1 MVHTFLKPAFFLTV
15 LMSISLPLQSGLATS
30 LIPLVAKEQSDQ
42 VKLSQALPVPQPPL
56 PTSPQAKGQ
65 VEIQGRPA
73 LEAAKKLPV
82 TKRIEIASAI
92 LSDRQRTPNDLD
104 YAFALILSGV
114 PRNREAVRLL
124 AKGILG
130 NEYRF
135 GDKVPLVLKALAT
148 EGMRGSSSCVV
159 AWGRIHDL
167 GLDVPQNKTLAYSWY
182 RWGALVGNL
191 RGIEETASAL
201 LDREG
206 TFEEAALL
214 LERLPPERRARTYIR
229 IASTLADRNSAG
241 DLARSEMM
249 LLTAMDMAPQARVL
263 AAVKLGGGHYSE
275 TARAKALAVLDD
287 ASKEGNAAAQKI
299 FARSLWNSSN
309 PRDIEKAV
317 DLFRSVAASGDA
329 EAVGYLAKAM
339 TRSGLSSHVQN
350 SLLPVL
356 QAHADHGDLDAIKAV
371 AEAYFLGHGASVS
384 LEKAAHYRRLAA
396 EKGDT
401 EAQYLLGMMYLQA
414 SGVEHNVEMA
424 RSWFSRAADGGY
436 LLAKSA
442 LLSLKS
448 P

>member
-1 MVHTFLKPAFFLTV
+1 MVHMSLKPVFFFTV
-15 LMSISLPLQSGLATS
+15 LISMSLPLQSSLATS
-30 LIPLVAKEQSDQ
+30 VIPLVAKDQ
-42 VKLSQALPVPQPPL
+42 GEK
-56 PTSPQAKGQ
+56 
-65 VEIQGRPA
+65 QGRPA
-73 LEAAKKLPV
+73 LETAKKLPLA
-82 TKRIEIASAI
+82 KRLELASAI
-92 LSDRQRTPNDLD
+92 LSDRQRTPSDLD

-114 PRNREAVRLL
+114 PRSREAVRLL

-135 GDKVPLVLKALAT
+135 GDKAPLVLKALAT

-167 GLDVPQNKTLAYSWY
+167 GLDVPQDKKLAYSWY

-206 TFEEAALL
+206 TFEQAAIL

-229 IASTLADRNSAG
+229 IASTLADKNSG
-241 DLARSEMM
+241 QDLARSEMM

-263 AAVKLGGGHYSE
+263 AAVKLSGAHYSE
-275 TARAKALAVLDD
+275 AAKAKARAVLDD
-287 ASKEGNAAAQKI
+287 ASREGNAAAQKI
-299 FARSLWNSSN
+299 FARSLWNSNN
-309 PRDIEKAV
+309 PRDIEMAV

-329 EAVGYLAKAM
+329 EAVSYLAKAM
-339 TRSGLSSHVQN
+339 TRSGLPSHIQE

-356 QAHADHGDLDAIKAV
+356 QVHADRGDLDAIKAV

-396 EKGDT
+396 EKGDS

-414 SGVEHNVEMA
+414 SGVEHDVEMA
-424 RSWFSRAADGGY
+424 RNWFSKAADGGY
-436 LLAKSA
+436 LLARSA
-442 LLSLKS
+442 LLSLKA